1 MIELTKINGVPERW
15 EYGLLA
21 TIIKV
26 TDDKWLIFTWGENS
40 QRIEADS
47 FEAARKII
55 EETCDET
62 KI

>member
-1 MIELTKINGVPERW
+1 MTELTKINNNPEHW

-40 QRIEADS
+40 QRIETDS